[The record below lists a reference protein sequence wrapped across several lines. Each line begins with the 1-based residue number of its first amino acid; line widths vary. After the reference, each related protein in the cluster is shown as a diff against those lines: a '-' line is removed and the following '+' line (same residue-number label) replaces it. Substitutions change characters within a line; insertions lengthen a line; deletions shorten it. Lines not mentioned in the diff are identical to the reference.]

1 MRRFL
6 IAAMPLV
13 LLGAAETHRDQ
24 LLAIPFSSL
33 LAEASFQPVTSV
45 SDLPPAVADALDV
58 NGTFSMADPG
68 ESWNPSCIHDAGNP
82 EPDRRLII
90 AISSP
95 HLVGV
100 HYERGGVSRHSAL
113 ELFQLGSRGDLLTRC
128 LYTSSIVAKSV
139 EEVRA
144 AFPHAF
150 IFFHCKPSPS
160 AGLPPNKA
168 LQRTANSAFQSG
180 LVAFRQRNPGVP
192 ASSGGLLAA
201 AERPFRWAA
210 KCPPLCLGSLPQGRA
225 RCEQPVAAST
235 RAVCARAPRTGA
247 PHGDFARA
255 SRTGVAL
262 GEFASQRSGQGPRA
276 GRQAGRVP
284 GSAGGAG
291 CCPTRRFSGL
301 PTARSNW
308 ASGRFWH

>member
-168 LQRTANSAFQSG
+168 LQRTANSASPSRGSG
-180 LVAFRQRNPGVP
+180 SLLALNPGRFRPGPAACWQPLSAHSVGQQRALLSASVLCLRALLVASNQFPLPRGQCAHGR
-192 ASSGGLLAA
+192 LA
-201 AERPFRWAA
+201 RVR
-210 KCPPLCLGSLPQGRA
+210 LTGTSHGHLA
-225 RCEQPVAAST
+225 RVS
-235 RAVCARAPRTGA
+235 
-247 PHGDFARA
+247 
-255 SRTGVAL
+255 
-262 GEFASQRSGQGPRA
+262 RSGSP
-276 GRQAGRVP
+276 
-284 GSAGGAG
+284 
-291 CCPTRRFSGL
+291 
-301 PTARSNW
+301 
-308 ASGRFWH
+308 